1 MSSVCVVIMESD
13 GCQGLEW
20 VGSLPVGYPP
30 NVGRPGHQATDWNI
44 ATTRGLGKQQCR
56 ALWTLHLELGWQ
68 LGGNAETETGR
79 TLGKRSLREHS
90 LLVLDLS
97 DCSWAVMTFLCAS
110 ELGIGYA
117 RSFTRKIWHDPLHD
131 VKVTV

>member
-1 MSSVCVVIMESD
+1 M
-13 GCQGLEW
+13 
-20 VGSLPVGYPP
+20 
-30 NVGRPGHQATDWNI
+30 
-44 ATTRGLGKQQCR
+44 
-56 ALWTLHLELGWQ
+56 LWTLHLELGWQ
-68 LGGNAETETGR
+68 LGGNTETETGR

-97 DCSWAVMTFLCAS
+97 DCSWAAMTFLCAS